1 MKLFF
6 VRIIEFYLLLYYK
19 LSLFKSKQFGQ
30 KTEIIYVN
38 THDKGGGAAKVAL
51 QLFEK
56 QVGSALFVGKK
67 TTSNHNVFE
76 IDSELWNRVGLFFR
90 KIEQHY
96 SLLDF
101 SKIGWINILK
111 FNSFKSSSIVHLHNI
126 HGYFL
131 SPVLLKILFKSKK
144 VIWTLHDDFL
154 LTGHCSSSMNCDK
167 WKINCGSCPNLDI
180 YPKIEKDSTHFLS
193 NYKESIL
200 KEINPIIVTPSMWL
214 ERKVRLK
221 FPFLHKV
228 ITIHN
233 GVDTNVFFPLPDKK
247 SIRLKYTIP
256 EDRIV
261 LLFVAELSTNN
272 PFKGGSIIRELVL
285 NSLPE
290 KVVLIT
296 IGDKNVE
303 VVNSNHFTF
312 PYISEDQKLNELY
325 NLADI
330 MLYPTQA
337 DNLPLVVLESMA
349 CGVPVI
355 ASNIG
360 GISEIINEKNDG
372 FLVNNY
378 SSSDN
383 FLASINQYIQLNYED
398 KKRLSINARENVLK
412 NFSIEKMND
421 QYTKLYN
428 SVLENL
434 NSINF
439 E

>member
-6 VRIIEFYLLLYYK
+6 VRIIEFYLFLYYK
-19 LSLFKSKQFGQ
+19 LSLFKSKRFG
-30 KTEIIYVN
+30 KNTKISYIN
-38 THDKGGGAAKVAL
+38 THDKGGGAAKIAF

-56 QVGSALFVGKK
+56 QADSVLFVGKK
-67 TTSNHNVFE
+67 TTFNSNVFE
-76 IDSELWNRVGLFFR
+76 IDSELWNRAGLFFR
-90 KIEQHY
+90 KIEQRY

-111 FNSFKSSSIVHLHNI
+111 FHSFTTSSIVHLHNI

-131 SPVLLKILFKSKK
+131 SPVLLKILFKSKS

-167 WKINCGSCPNLDI
+167 WKMNCGSCPDLDI
-180 YPKIEKDSTHFLS
+180 YPKIEKDSTQFLS
-193 NYKESIL
+193 KYKVSIL
-200 KEINPIIVTPSMWL
+200 REINPIIVTPSKWL

-247 SIRLKYTIP
+247 RIRLKYSIP
-256 EDRIV
+256 EESTV

-272 PFKGGSIIRELVL
+272 PFKGGEIIRELVM

-290 KVVLIT
+290 NVVLIT

-303 VVNSNHFTF
+303 AVNSNHFTF
-312 PYISEDQKLNELY
+312 PYISEDQELNELY
-325 NLADI
+325 NIADI

-360 GISEIINEKNDG
+360 GISEIIDEKNDG
-372 FLVNNY
+372 FLV
-378 SSSDN
+378 SDYTISDS
-383 FLASINQYIQLNYED
+383 FLATINYYMRLNNED
-398 KKRLSINARENVLK
+398 KKHLSMNARDNVLK
-412 NFSIEKMND
+412 NFSLEKMND
-421 QYTKLYN
+421 QYAKLYN
-428 SVLENL
+428 SVLENR
-434 NSINF
+434 
-439 E
+439 

>member
-1 MKLFF
+1 
-6 VRIIEFYLLLYYK
+6 
-19 LSLFKSKQFGQ
+19 
-30 KTEIIYVN
+30 
-38 THDKGGGAAKVAL
+38 
-51 QLFEK
+51 
-56 QVGSALFVGKK
+56 
-67 TTSNHNVFE
+67 
-76 IDSELWNRVGLFFR
+76 
-90 KIEQHY
+90 
-96 SLLDF
+96 
-101 SKIGWINILK
+101 
-111 FNSFKSSSIVHLHNI
+111 
-126 HGYFL
+126 
-131 SPVLLKILFKSKK
+131 
-144 VIWTLHDDFL
+144 
-154 LTGHCSSSMNCDK
+154 MNCDK